1 MKKTIDKKV
10 TKKTARPAAAKPAA
24 APAAPVKVRVATM
37 WLSGCSGCHM
47 SFLDLDERLVDLV
60 KLIDILFSPIVDTK
74 VKDMPQVD
82 VGIVEGC
89 VNNTDQEHELRMLR
103 DRCKILIAL
112 GDCACT
118 GNIPAIR
125 NQFQLKDCLARAYEQ
140 AESNRI
146 SCIPNDP
153 LVPKLHPKARPL
165 QEVVKV
171 DLHIP
176 GCPPDADVIWYAL
189 TELLAGRM
197 PQWNEKNLRYD

>member
-1 MKKTIDKKV
+1 MKKTIVKKV
-10 TKKTARPAAAKPAA
+10 TKKTNPKPATA
-24 APAAPVKVRVATM
+24 SDGPWAVPAKVRVATM

-47 SFLDLDERLVDLV
+47 SFLDLDERLVGLM

-103 DRCKILIAL
+103 DRCKVLIAL

-118 GNIPAIR
+118 GNIPALR
-125 NQFQLKDCLARAYEQ
+125 NQFTLKDCLTRAYEQ

-153 LVPKLHPKARPL
+153 LVPKLYPKARPL